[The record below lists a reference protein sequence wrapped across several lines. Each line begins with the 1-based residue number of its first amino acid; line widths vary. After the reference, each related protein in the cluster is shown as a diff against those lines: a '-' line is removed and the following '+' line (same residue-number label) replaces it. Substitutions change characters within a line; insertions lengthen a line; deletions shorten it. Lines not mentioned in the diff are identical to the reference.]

1 MYTMDPEVIGQGT
14 YGCVHRPPM
23 KCKREQDYTNT
34 VSKLMDSKNAN
45 KELSEFAL
53 IDKAD
58 QDNAIYLG
66 KPTKCNVSNT
76 LQNQNAITKC
86 SSSFSVNKIN
96 SYSLLLMKYG
106 GLDLAQFGKTVYK
119 WEKTS
124 NNVRAIELFWIEVV
138 RLFYGIKIFHD
149 NGFIH
154 HDLKHQN
161 IVYNQEENRIN
172 FIDFGFMTQKKKVIN
187 AAKNSKY
194 WLSDNHHWSFP
205 LENVFWNKNAY
216 MKYTNNATA
225 RADASKLAKS
235 IGTNCYAFFQ
245 TIVPVNYPKSD
256 LNKLIIM
263 TGTRTIDLM
272 NDFHRSKYNEFL
284 EKSVDTIDSYGLGM
298 GLTYV
303 LQRSKHLLPSE
314 LYENLYNLIMEM
326 TNPNLFA
333 RLTPDQLLA
342 KYEDILEN
350 SGLLQKHNKHIENH
364 LAVDGKPSSSSKAP
378 PITEISG
385 KEFLVIPKDIPKLNV
400 EITRQCPDGKEFNPL
415 TKRCIKTCKH
425 GYSRT
430 AEFKC
435 AKNKTRKASVKICP
449 PGKQRNPITNRCVK
463 DCKSGYLRDK
473 MFKCKRTGNPF
484 E

>member
-1 MYTMDPEVIGQGT
+1 MYMMDPEVIGQGT

-23 KCKREQDYTNT
+23 KCKRDQDYTNT
-34 VSKLMDSKNAN
+34 VSKLMDAKNAN
-45 KELSEFAL
+45 KELSEFEL
-53 IDKAD
+53 IGKSD
-58 QDNAIYLG
+58 QQKELYLG
-66 KPTKCNVSNT
+66 KPTKCKVSNT
-76 LQNQNAITKC
+76 LQNQNAIVKC
-86 SSSFSVNKIN
+86 SSTFSVNKIN
-96 SYSLLLMKYG
+96 NYSLLLMKYG
-106 GLDLAQFGKTVYK
+106 GLDLEQFGKNVYK

-124 NNVRAIELFWIEVV
+124 NNVRAIELFWVEVV
-138 RLFYGIKIFHD
+138 RLFYGLKVFYD

-161 IVYNQEENRIN
+161 IVYNQEDNRVN
-172 FIDFGFMTQKKKVIN
+172 FIDFGFMTKKKTVIN
-187 AAKNSKY
+187 SAKKSDY
-194 WLSDNHHWSFP
+194 WLAENHHWSFP
-205 LENVFWNKNAY
+205 LENVFWNKNTY
-216 MKYTNNATA
+216 MKYTNNTIA
-225 RADASKLAKS
+225 RADARSLAKS
-235 IGTNCYAFFQ
+235 IGTKCYAFFRS
-245 TIVPVNYPKSD
+245 IVPVNYHNPE
-256 LNKLIIM
+256 LNKLIVM
-263 TGTRTIDLM
+263 TGTRSIDLM
-272 NDFHRSKYNEFL
+272 NDFQPSKYNEFL

-303 LQRSKHLLPSE
+303 LQRSKHLLSPE
-314 LYENLYNLIMEM
+314 LFENLYNLIIEM

-342 KYEDILEN
+342 NYEDLLET

-364 LAVDGKPSSSSKAP
+364 LAVDGKPSNKA

-415 TKRCIKTCKH
+415 TKRCVKTCKQ

-463 DCKSGYLRDK
+463 DCKPGYLRDK